1 MEKKKVIPKG
11 LWFILIP
18 IVLGVLYYFVVIDIW
33 LKKPITGIYHHIVSV
48 DSLRNEIRFFH
59 DDYSFEF
66 AGLRLGKTQK
76 VSVFSIDSLRIVSSQ
91 EGVSGIPINPIRAT
105 PTFTLQGSPDFLTTD
120 FAIAVGAKT
129 TSQRFIKPMIIYQDV
144 HHALVL
150 HQTTHFDE
158 SDRMLSFISDSAT
171 VVWTAPQAILFPELE
186 LSPSNPTSKHPTIA
200 KQLQTFVT
208 RNSIVLSYN
217 FIGFIIFDNST
228 GQERFYYH
236 K

>member
-1 MEKKKVIPKG
+1 MEKKRIIPKG

-18 IVLGVLYYFVVIDIW
+18 TVLGVLYYFVVIDIW
-33 LKKPITGIYHHIVSV
+33 LKKPITGIYHNIVTV

-59 DDYSFEF
+59 DYYSFEF
-66 AGLRLGKTQK
+66 AGVRLGKTQK
-76 VSVFSIDSLRIVSSQ
+76 VSVFSIDSLRVISSK
-91 EGVSGIPINPIRAT
+91 ENISGVPEKSNKTT
-105 PTFTLQGSPDFLTTD
+105 PTFTLQGSPDFLSTD
-120 FAIAVGAKT
+120 FAIAVGTKT
-129 TSQRFIKPMIIYQDV
+129 TTQRFIKPMIIYQDA

-158 SDRMLSFISDSAT
+158 SDRMLSFVSDSAA

-186 LSPSNPTSKHPTIA
+186 VNPNITTSAYPVIS
-200 KQLQTFVT
+200 KQLQTFST
-208 RNSIVLSYN
+208 KNSIILSYN
-217 FIGFIIFDNST
+217 FIGFIIFDKTT

>member
-1 MEKKKVIPKG
+1 MEKKRVIPKG

-18 IVLGVLYYFVVIDIW
+18 TVLGVLYYFVVIDIW

-59 DDYSFEF
+59 DDYAFQF

-76 VSVFSIDSLRIVSSQ
+76 VSVFSVDSLRVISSQ
-91 EGVSGIPINPIRAT
+91 EGTSTISSKRIETIR
-105 PTFTLQGSPDFLTTD
+105 PFTLQGSPDFESTD
-120 FAIAVGAKT
+120 FAIAVGTKT
-129 TSQRFIKPMIIYQDV
+129 TTQRFIKPMIIYQDIQ
-144 HHALVL
+144 HALVL
-150 HQTTHFDE
+150 HQTTHFEE

-171 VVWTAPQAILFPELE
+171 VLWTVPQAILFPELE
-186 LSPSNPTSKHPTIA
+186 LSPTNPTSKHPTIA

-208 RNSIVLSYN
+208 RNTIVLSYN
-217 FIGFIIFDNST
+217 SIGFLLFDKST
-228 GQERFYYH
+228 GQQRFYYH